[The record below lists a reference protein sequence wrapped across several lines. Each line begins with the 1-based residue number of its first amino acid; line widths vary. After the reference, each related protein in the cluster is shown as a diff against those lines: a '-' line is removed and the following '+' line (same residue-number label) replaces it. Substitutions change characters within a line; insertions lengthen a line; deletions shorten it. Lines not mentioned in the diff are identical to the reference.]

1 MPGERVARGGLAAGL
16 SSRMGTNKMLLE
28 LGGGTLVR
36 RAVATALAAGLD
48 PVLAVVGHE
57 SDRVQSE
64 LAGLRCTPVLNR
76 DYALGMNTSLRA
88 GIRALPEGVDAAG
101 GLPGG
106 TPPGGTSVV
115 GARGGGAGGVLL
127 GDQPLGESPV
137 GAGVGGSFPPL
148 ARAAGRLPLGRGG
161 APPILYGSALF
172 GELRAL
178 EAEACGKS
186 VVKRHRAEAVELD
199 WPAERLTDLDLPDD
213 VRRVRD
219 RLEAS

>member
-1 MPGERVARGGLAAGL
+1 MPGERVAGVVLAAGL

-88 GIRALPEGVDAAG
+88 GIRALPEGVDAAVVLLG
-101 GLPGG
+101 GM
-106 TPPGGTSVV
+106 PPVGSSVV
-115 GARGGGAGGVLL
+115 GAVGGA
-127 GDQPLGESPV
+127 
-137 GAGVGGSFPPL
+137 F
-148 ARAAGRLPLGRGG
+148 GRLRGPLVVSPYREGG
-161 APPILYGSALF
+161 APPPLYGSA
-172 GELRAL
+172 
-178 EAEACGKS
+178 
-186 VVKRHRAEAVELD
+186 
-199 WPAERLTDLDLPDD
+199 PLP
-213 VRRVRD
+213 
-219 RLEAS
+219 EPGAPGA